1 MPTHH
6 NDLPPHM
13 VLCNE
18 HEAARILNKKVST
31 LRTER
36 VKGGGLPYCKL
47 GRNVRYRMSDIQA
60 HIEAG
65 MRDSTSQVK

>member
-1 MPTHH
+1 MGTHPH
-6 NDLPPHM
+6 ELPLHM
-13 VLCNE
+13 VLCDE
-18 HEAARILNKKVST
+18 HEAARILGKQVST

-60 HIEAG
+60 YIEAG

>member
-1 MPTHH
+1 MAIYQ
-6 NDLPPHM
+6 NELPAHM
-13 VLCNE
+13 ILCNE
-18 HEAARILNKKVST
+18 HETAQILGKKVST

-47 GRNVRYRMSDIQA
+47 GRNVRYRMSDIHA

-65 MRDSTSQVK
+65 MRDSTSQGK